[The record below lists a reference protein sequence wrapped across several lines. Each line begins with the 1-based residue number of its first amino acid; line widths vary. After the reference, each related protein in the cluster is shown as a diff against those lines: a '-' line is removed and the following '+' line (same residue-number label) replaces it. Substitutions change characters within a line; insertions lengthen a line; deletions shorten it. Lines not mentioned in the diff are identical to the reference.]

1 MRGLP
6 VKDLPDDRRLAA
18 IGLLLCAAGAD
29 GVVDDEELW
38 GLIGD
43 LRVQDLG
50 EGAQALVAR
59 WFADAPTVA
68 DVAGPLRDAPADVRA
83 GLVLRAL
90 EVVVSDGVL
99 AGRER
104 EQVAL
109 IATELSVTEDQ
120 LDALHALVGDLIRLT
135 AGMPELGPR
144 LRVLRGAGT
153 TLAAARIPPG
163 ALRFSGLLEAL
174 EGLEPLL
181 EGAGADPELLGDRR
195 ARARGR
201 AEHAGELRASME
213 ALLASMSRREAE
225 LDEPRATAAA
235 LRRRSLER
243 RLRPLTG
250 SRA

>member
-1 MRGLP
+1 M
-6 VKDLPDDRRLAA
+6 KNLPDDRRLAA
-18 IGLLLCAAGAD
+18 IGLLLSAAGAD

-50 EGAQALVAR
+50 EGAQVLVAR
-59 WFADAPTVA
+59 WFAEAPAPA

-99 AGRER
+99 AGSER
-104 EQVAL
+104 EQVAR
-109 IATELSVTEDQ
+109 IAAELSVSEDQ

-135 AGMPELGPR
+135 TGMPELGPR
-144 LRVLRGAGT
+144 VRVLRGAGT
-153 TLAAARIPPG
+153 TLAAAGVPPG

-195 ARARGR
+195 SRARGR
-201 AEHAGELRASME
+201 AEHAADLRDSME
-213 ALLASMSRREAE
+213 ALLTAMHRREGE
-225 LDEPRATAAA
+225 LDERRATAAA
-235 LRRRSLER
+235 IRRRSLER
-243 RLRPLTG
+243 RLRPLTA
-250 SRA
+250 SRG